1 MSRQAQLS
9 SPCTSTMAWGIYDGM
24 GYELS
29 LVCNTCVCAQ
39 SMSLERGANRELCVR
54 TAPTGCSVET
64 FRRSI
69 RDISKHR
76 FHRRILGDSFVCML
90 TCNPKF
96 NPH

>member
-29 LVCNTCVCAQ
+29 LVCTTCVCAQ
-39 SMSLERGANRELCVR
+39 SMPLERGANRGLYR
-54 TAPTGCSVET
+54 THLRVAQL
-64 FRRSI
+64 FR

-76 FHRRILGDSFVCML
+76 FPRRILGDSFVCML

-96 NPH
+96 DPH